1 MKQAETYYQQP
12 IGHDG
17 IWPPVPAL
25 SGYLA
30 RLDADTQE
38 RATRVMETGDTAGPL
53 CRHCERLRLPR
64 AQGQGSSD
72 VASLLAAP
80 NECILI
86 PGN

>member
-1 MKQAETYYQQP
+1 MKQVETYYQKP

-38 RATRVMETGDTAGPL
+38 RATRVLETGATAARYVVIASAYAAMQRKG
-53 CRHCERLRLPR
+53 R
-64 AQGQGSSD
+64 A
-72 VASLLAAP
+72 
-80 NECILI
+80 I
-86 PGN
+86 